1 MEWDKEMIARLET
14 SVRERFLALRKEIK
28 TDRKN
33 MSEIWNKRLRE
44 LDIQMLRPKK
54 ELRGSS
60 AAVWLSGELIRL
72 VNFDNDRIVGRILVC
87 NPDRIGQYLLVPR
100 DVANKIL
107 MLGMP

>member
-14 SVRERFLALRKEIK
+14 SVRERFLALRKEIQ

-33 MSEIWNKRLRE
+33 MSEIWNKKLRE
-44 LDIQMLRPKK
+44 LDIRILRPKK

-60 AAVWLSGELIRL
+60 AAVWLSGELIKL
-72 VNFDNDRIVGRILVC
+72 VNFDNERIVGCVLVC
-87 NPDRIGQYLLVPR
+87 SPDRMGQYLLVPR